1 MNEPARG
8 DDRQVL
14 LRVQDL
20 EKRYDGA
27 GQLSWAMSLGRL
39 RRNGVDALR
48 GVTLDVHAGEIV
60 GLLGPN
66 GSGKSTL
73 LRCLAGLLAPTAGR
87 VQVLGRQPA
96 SLTTDV
102 RGSIGIVVR
111 DDRSFNQRLSGRDNL
126 WFFAR
131 LQALPRA
138 DLGERIESM
147 LKRMALSQVADRPY
161 RQYSSGMK
169 QRLSV
174 ARALLGHPKVLLMD
188 EATSGLDPGKRD
200 VFYSVLTEIVQTEGI
215 ACVYATHELAE
226 AQYLCHRVVVL
237 DRGRVSAQGRYL
249 EVERVAEQLF
259 LRERTEEDVS

>member
-1 MNEPARG
+1 MTDPARG

-20 EKRYDGA
+20 EKRYEGA
-27 GQLSWAMSLGRL
+27 GWVSWASSLGRL
-39 RRNGVDALR
+39 PRDPVVALR
-48 GVTLDVHAGEIV
+48 GVSLSVREGEIV

-73 LRCLAGLLAPTAGR
+73 LRCIAGLLEPSAGR
-87 VQVLGRQPA
+87 VDVLGKRPS

-102 RGSIGIVVR
+102 RGNIGIVVR

-131 LQALPRA
+131 LQGMPRA
-138 DLGERIESM
+138 NLDDKIARM
-147 LKRMALSQVADRPY
+147 LKRMALTGVADRAY
-161 RQYSSGMK
+161 RFYSSGMK

-174 ARALLGHPKVLLMD
+174 ARALLGEPRVLLMD

-200 VFYSVLTEIVQTEGI
+200 VFYGVLTELAASDGLAV
-215 ACVYATHELAE
+215 VYATHELTE
-226 AQYLCHRVVVL
+226 AQYLCHRVIVL
-237 DRGRVSAQGRYL
+237 DGGRVSAAGRYL

-259 LRERTEEDVS
+259 HRERTEEDVA